1 MTRTRVGLLS
11 PTNTR
16 IFSTSLLQ
24 IICGTWLALQTQ
36 STPCT
41 RREFRRPFQRGI
53 SSRHRRAADNPD
65 DDGPLANAARY
76 ARRVHQKGV
85 DWRVA
90 DIDTIQDALW
100 VDKCMNNLAVEQGQ
114 LSQVAGED
122 LDVKE
127 DVVMG
132 DAE

>member
-1 MTRTRVGLLS
+1 
-11 PTNTR
+11 
-16 IFSTSLLQ
+16 
-24 IICGTWLALQTQ
+24 
-36 STPCT
+36 
-41 RREFRRPFQRGI
+41 
-53 SSRHRRAADNPD
+53 
-65 DDGPLANAARY
+65 
-76 ARRVHQKGV
+76 VHQKGV